1 MIIYALLIQYRG
13 WKDKDAGYCLM
24 LLRAKLGIIRMFLI
38 EHCLIDFADMVWIIL
53 RTFAFGMKIPIQIIV
68 AI

>member
-1 MIIYALLIQYRG
+1 MIIYALLSQYRC
-13 WKDKDAGYCLM
+13 WKDKHAWYHLM

-38 EHCLIDFADMVWIIL
+38 ENCLIDFADMVWMIL
-53 RTFAFGMKIPIQIIV
+53 RPFAFGMKIPIQIIL